1 VDYLKIVEEI
11 HFTHIRRR
19 MIRIKPSILEI
30 GFGDSKE
37 GLWDYVWSGWWTD
50 Y

>member
-1 VDYLKIVEEI
+1 MDYLKIVEEI

-30 GFGDSKE
+30 GFGDNNDSKE
-37 GLWDYVWSGWWTD
+37 GL
-50 Y
+50 